1 MIHTTIIPNDIC
13 TVPILLSHPPH
24 PPHRR
29 QKQRFTKKA
38 EEIKTISINSA
49 VETVDKLQTKLG
61 EFATKYQYEIQNDP
75 VFRQRFLQMCGPLNV
90 DPLVSNSPKNF
101 WSKALGV
108 GMNDFYYELAVKIV
122 EICYA
127 TKTKNGGIIT
137 VKEVYDIL
145 NTRNKKAN
153 KRGGSGK
160 SKYSINDIPIAI
172 KKLSILGGGFR
183 IVKIGNNSD
192 MIVSVPTELDQDHM
206 EIMGL
211 ATSSG
216 GDANNTNNTGC
227 ITKDDVMNKLKWNA
241 ERTER
246 ALTLL
251 LQEGMV
257 WEDNYHG
264 IIFYWFP
271 SIWKEENNQ
280 SNSNPGNDGS
290 FF

>member
-1 MIHTTIIPNDIC
+1 MIHSMIITNDTR
-13 TVPILLSHPPH
+13 TVPIFFCT
-24 PPHRR
+24 
-29 QKQRFTKKA
+29 RFTKKA

-145 NTRNKKAN
+145 NTRNKKTN
-153 KRGGSGK
+153 KKGGSGSGGSSK

-172 KKLSILGGGFR
+172 KKLSVLGGGFR

-211 ATSSG
+211 ATSSSG
-216 GDANNTNNTGC
+216 GDANSTNNTGC
-227 ITKDDVMNKLKWNA
+227 ITKDDVINKLKWNA

-264 IIFYWFP
+264 IVFYWFP

-280 SNSNPGNDGS
+280 SKSNIWQ
-290 FF
+290 